1 MSSYWDELRSE
12 FKKGMKIPSDWR
24 VYEFEVFFE
33 IETVLYL
40 YETLVPEPELR
51 LAKNAWALLSGYY
64 VPEIVE
70 NRSDA
75 KALIQ
80 SLRGQIHY
88 VKAASAWQF
97 WLDWYQKQADALR
110 LYQFISQDNFE
121 QAAGVL
127 LRSERILAYQE
138 LWTKQLGKYQRESLI
153 AKAGIY
159 HFELDGQAEAIDIP
173 EALERYAEAP
183 KIISSIEDR
192 KEADLAI
199 DLDALWDSAGEVD
212 AKELALGYE
221 SPNEWRERLKP
232 LSFLIADNAGK
243 IVRSRCLPIGDFF
256 HLVGALGIGKSTVIW
271 LLVYQFAHREKRHV
285 SIIMNTVVEAYE
297 MARWLC
303 LMGVAATPALGANRA
318 EHARKL
324 AFAHPE
330 IFSLDNTL
338 YQPNEDEPFFR
349 WLPKACAMSALLRNP
364 IPAGKEP
371 CRDLKDETDKKHEC
385 PLLRVCSVHQMSRD
399 LVTSRVWLF
408 NPASFLY
415 SRAPDGVG
423 KAPMLFLEAV
433 YQYSDLLIIDEA
445 DRVQANWDMAFA
457 PNSVVLGTDD
467 ALLDWLHQALSRMTS
482 GTRRN
487 AAARALINRLSNMD
501 DQSNTLANRAYRL
514 LNYGKKDLV
523 QWIAHRQL
531 TNVALFE
538 RLLEDLKKKFPRK
551 TSEDEKNKSIEE
563 MREAFKAYWKKP
575 LRRESGVLA
584 EWLNELLAGDRSEKE
599 LRKQLDTWLI
609 KQMLWGKTKPKNYRL
624 LCRKLE
630 IAIVL
635 TALIKRINDISYLL
649 PWAEDELQAKLPSQN
664 PPIPESILA
673 AMPEAPL
680 GKILGLRLIKSP
692 KDEQPSFHAMRYQGL
707 GRWLLLNFHELFKD
721 ATGKLGPKV
730 LLASATSWLPD
741 SASFHIARPPQAI
754 LRKME
759 TEKSSVVELCF
770 HPINIDG
777 NALRVSGAGKNQE
790 NNLRRI
796 IQSLASAKGDGFS
809 DFERELMYW
818 EKKGER
824 RRILLL
830 VNSYAQADLLLHELQ
845 KFSRWQNRVL
855 RLFPDDAEF
864 TEAGIHTR
872 AVENF
877 HKEDADILIAPL
889 MAIQRGFNIL
899 DELGEA
905 LLGTAFFLVR
915 PFPPPDELG
924 PQIMSLNAW
933 FLAQLEEE
941 KRLVKADYGT
951 NLAAL
956 PKLRLEAQKQWS
968 RRLKTKAYVSSLD
981 EKFYQEFLADS
992 FVLIWQT
999 IGRMIRGGR
1008 SAKVV
1013 FSDAAFLD
1021 SKSERQ
1027 ILHDWHA
1034 MLGRLFETENDFER
1048 QLAQELYAV
1057 AWQAFDKAMK
1067 ERRF

>member
-1 MSSYWDELRSE
+1 MSGYWDELRAE
-12 FKKGMKIPSDWR
+12 FKKSMKIPPDWR
-24 VYEFEVFFE
+24 VYEFEIFFE

-64 VPEIVE
+64 VPEIIE
-70 NRSDA
+70 HRSDA

-80 SLRGQIHY
+80 SLRGQIRY

-97 WLDWYQKQADALR
+97 WLDWYQKQAEVLR
-110 LYQFISQDNFE
+110 LYQFAQDNFA
-121 QAAGVL
+121 QAAGVF
-127 LRSERILAYQE
+127 LRSERILAYQT
-138 LWTKQLGKYQRESLI
+138 LWAKQIGKAQRESSI
-153 AKAGIY
+153 ARAGTY
-159 HFELDGQAEAIDIP
+159 HFELDGQLETIDIP
-173 EALERYAEAP
+173 EALERYAEVP
-183 KIISSIEDR
+183 RIISSIQER

-212 AKELALGYE
+212 AKEIALGFVF
-221 SPNEWRERLKP
+221 PNEWRERLKP
-232 LSFLIADNAGK
+232 LGFLLADCEGK
-243 IVRSRCLPIGDFF
+243 IVESRCLTIGDFF
-256 HLVGALGIGKSTVIW
+256 HLVGALGVGKSTIIW
-271 LLVYQFAHREKRHV
+271 LLVYHLAHREKRHV

-330 IFSLDNTL
+330 IFSLDNSL
-338 YQPNEDEPFFR
+338 YHPNEHEPLFR
-349 WLPKACAMSALLRNP
+349 WLPKPCALSALARNP
-364 IPAGKEP
+364 IPAGREP
-371 CRDLKDETDKKHEC
+371 CRDLKDEAGKKHEC
-385 PLLRVCSVHQMSRD
+385 PLLRVCPVHQMSRD
-399 LVTSRVWLF
+399 LATSQVWLF
-408 NPASFLY
+408 NPASFVY
-415 SRAPDGVG
+415 SRAPEYLG
-423 KAPMLFLEAV
+423 KTSMLFLEAV

-445 DRVQANWDMAFA
+445 DRVQANWDMTFA

-467 ALLDWLHQALSRMTS
+467 ALLDWLHQVLGRMTS

-487 AAARALINRLSNMD
+487 AAARALINRLSNVD

-514 LNYGKKDLV
+514 LSYGKKDLV

-531 TNVALFE
+531 TNVALFA
-538 RLLEDLKKKFPRK
+538 RLLEDLRKKFPRG
-551 TSEDEKNKSIEE
+551 TSEDEKEESIKELE
-563 MREAFKAYWKKP
+563 DAFKAYWKRP
-575 LRRESGVLA
+575 LRRESGKLA
-584 EWLNELLAGDRSEKE
+584 EWLNEFIASDRSEKE
-599 LRKQLDTWLI
+599 LRNQLDSWLI
-609 KQMLWGKTKPKNYRL
+609 QKMRWGKTKPKNYRL

-630 IAIVL
+630 LAIVL
-635 TALIKRINDISYLL
+635 TALIKRINDIGYLL

-730 LLASATSWLPD
+730 LLSSATSWLPD

-759 TEKSSVVELCF
+759 TEKSSLVELRF

-777 NALRVSGAGKNQE
+777 NALRVSGAGKYQE

-796 IQSLASAKGDGFS
+796 IQALASTRGNGIS
-809 DFERELMYW
+809 DFERELIYW
-818 EKKGER
+818 EQKGER

-830 VNSYAQADLLLHELQ
+830 VNSYVQADLLLHELQ
-845 KFSRWQNRVL
+845 KISRWQNRVL

-877 HKEDADILIAPL
+877 HKKDADILIAPL

-915 PFPPPDELG
+915 PFPPPDELS

-941 KRLVKADYGT
+941 KRLVKKNYGT
-951 NLAAL
+951 SLAAL
-956 PKLRLEAQKQWS
+956 PKLRSEAQKQWS

-1008 SAKVV
+1008 SAKVI

-1021 SKSERQ
+1021 PKSERQ